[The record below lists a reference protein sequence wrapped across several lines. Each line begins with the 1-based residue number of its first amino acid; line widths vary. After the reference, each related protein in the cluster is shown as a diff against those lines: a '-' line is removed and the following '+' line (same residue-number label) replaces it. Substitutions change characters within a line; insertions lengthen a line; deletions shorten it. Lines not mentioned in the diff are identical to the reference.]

1 MSTITKP
8 VTVDEYDQMIEDGTI
23 GENDHVELWDGTV
36 VPKMPKNPRHRVG
49 TRKTAK
55 ALERLIPLAWHVA
68 KEEAIVIRPH
78 GKPEPDVTVIR
89 AELEYDSSRDP
100 TAADCCLVV
109 EVADRSLADDQ
120 GKKLAGYARAGI
132 PVYWIIN
139 LRAGQVEVYT
149 GPDPAAGQYGNHVD
163 YRPGQAIPVI
173 IDGQV
178 VGQIAVADLLP

>member
-1 MSTITKP
+1 MSREGRIDMEKKP
-8 VTVDEYDQMIEDGTI
+8 WRDANNRPFLYMQVDEARKI
-23 GENDHVELWDGTV
+23 GRL
-36 VPKMPKNPRHRVG
+36 
-49 TRKTAK
+49 
-55 ALERLIPLAWHVA
+55 LERGKKPKGWMPLI
-68 KEEAIVIRPH
+68 
-78 GKPEPDVTVIR
+78 
-89 AELEYDSSRDP
+89 S
-100 TAADCCLVV
+100 V

-120 GKKLAGYARAGI
+120 GKKLAAYARAGI

-139 LRAGQVEVYT
+139 LRGGQVEVYT